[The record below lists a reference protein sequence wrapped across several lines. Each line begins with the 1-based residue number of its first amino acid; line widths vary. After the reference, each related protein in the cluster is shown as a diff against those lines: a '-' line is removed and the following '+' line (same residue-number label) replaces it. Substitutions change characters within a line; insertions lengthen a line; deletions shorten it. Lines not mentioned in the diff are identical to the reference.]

1 MAPKRPPQEDYDLNP
16 LKPTAGQRQP
26 EPADNADLDEGR
38 IISAGVGI
46 TEGELAAVDS
56 IADRV
61 GVKRNALM
69 RLAVRLF
76 IEQVRAGEIRP
87 DDYFLEPE
95 RPAKRL
101 KIGKQAKRGG

>member
-1 MAPKRPPQEDYDLNP
+1 MARKQPPQEAYNIDVR
-16 LKPTAGQRQP
+16 KPTVSRAQP
-26 EPADNADLDEGR
+26 EPGDNADLDEGR

-76 IEQVRAGEIRP
+76 IEQVRAGEIQP

-101 KIGKQAKRGG
+101 KIGKQAKR